1 MTVCVGAI
9 CDSGKCAVVAADKMV
24 TFGPPMMLQTE
35 PSTIRKITSLTP
47 ESVLLFS
54 GSMPEG
60 EELISRSI
68 SKLTGGTKPPIS
80 KVAEAVKSAYIEHK
94 RSRVEETILRP
105 LLGLDFAQFQALVG
119 QSPSSAILG
128 QIMGL
133 IVQHNLQLDAL
144 IAGADDKGSHIYLVT
159 HPGVIIAMDT
169 MGFAAIGSGGLH
181 ASVRIALTKHNK
193 TASLVETVHSVFEAK
208 KAAEVA
214 PGVGN
219 LTDMAVIKGGKICMV
234 DDKLFK
240 TLEGMYKE
248 KPSLS
253 QEEREKLQ
261 GACNECIKE
270 PTA

>member
-1 MTVCVGAI
+1 
-9 CDSGKCAVVAADKMV
+9 MV

-35 PSTIRKITSLTP
+35 PSTLRKITPLTP

-54 GSMPEG
+54 GSMPDG
-60 EELISRSI
+60 EELISRTL
-68 SKLTGGTKPPIS
+68 SKLASGAKPPIA
-80 KVAEAVKSAYIEHK
+80 KVAEAVKIAYIEHK

-105 LLGLDFAQFQALVG
+105 LLGVDFAQFQTLVS
-119 QSPSSAILG
+119 QSPSSAILI
-128 QIMGL
+128 QMMGL

-144 IAGADDKGSHIYLVT
+144 IAGADDKGAHIYMVT
-159 HPGVIIAMDT
+159 HPGVSVAMDT
-169 MGFAAIGSGGLH
+169 MGFAAIGSGGIH
-181 ASVRIALTKHNK
+181 ASVRITLSKHTK
-193 TASLVETVHSVFEAK
+193 AVGLVETVHSVFEAK

-219 LTDMAVIKGGKICMV
+219 LTDMAVIKGGKICTV
-234 DDKLFK
+234 EDKLFK

-253 QEEREKLQ
+253 PEEREKLQ
-261 GACNECIKE
+261 GACGECIKE